1 MARFNPLAN
10 ITSQNLLLS
19 PNHQT
24 HSRVIILG
32 VTHMKTITTL
42 SALAITAAM
51 LPAFAAGTT
60 TTADEVV
67 AQMEADGYTNI
78 SVETSLLGRTEIE
91 GEKDGE
97 EREVVLSKAG
107 EILRDEVELETD
119 EDDD

>member
-1 MARFNPLAN
+1 
-10 ITSQNLLLS
+10 
-19 PNHQT
+19 
-24 HSRVIILG
+24 
-32 VTHMKTITTL
+32 MKTITTL

-51 LPAFAAGTT
+51 LPAFAAGTST
-60 TTADEVV
+60 VDEVV

-107 EILRDEVELETD
+107 EILRDEVELES
-119 EDDD
+119 EDDEKED